1 VGSTAPFGGACGVF
15 QGGSGANDAN
25 NGYGIYVSRG
35 NAAGGI
41 SNDAGVFNGDVDV
54 TGTLH
59 ASAKEFKIDH
69 PLDPANKYLV
79 HASVESSEE
88 MNIYTGN
95 VVTDQFGN
103 AVVKLP
109 DWFQTLN
116 TDFRYQ
122 LTVIGQFAQAI
133 VSKEIEN
140 NQFTISTNATFVKV
154 SWQVTGVR
162 QDPYA
167 KAHPLVVEQQKPV
180 NERGFYIHPE
190 LYGQPEEKQT
200 EWGRNPQMM
209 RRLKARRQQGVNHAE
224 ARPELN
230 EKTQPD
236 KKAIGLN
243 GPPSGPA
250 PRP

>member
-1 VGSTAPFGGACGVF
+1 VF
-15 QGGSGANDAN
+15 QGGSAPSSFPGF
-25 NGYGIYVSRG
+25 GIYATPGTSSGEGAV
-35 NAAGGI
+35 A
-41 SNDAGVFNGDVDV
+41 DAGVFEGDVDIS
-54 TGTLH
+54 GTLN
-59 ASAKEFKIDH
+59 AGSKNFKIDH
-69 PLDPANKYLV
+69 PLDPANKYLL
-79 HASVESSEE
+79 HASVESSEN

-95 VVTDQFGN
+95 AVTDQYGN

-109 DWFQTLN
+109 DWFQALN

-133 VSKEIEN
+133 VSKEIEG

-167 KAHPLVVEQQKPV
+167 KAHPLAVEQVKPV

-200 EWGRNPQMM
+200 QWGRHPQMM
-209 RRLKARRQQGVNHAE
+209 KELKARRREGSVGSVVT
-224 ARPELN
+224 P
-230 EKTQPD
+230 
-236 KKAIGLN
+236 
-243 GPPSGPA
+243 
-250 PRP
+250 